1 MRIVAHILL
10 WFSTFAVWQCNAQA
24 KVAFSQSETKI
35 AAYHFVE
42 ITAQTEAGAVKN
54 PFTDASFTGS
64 FSRSG
69 SSQTTQVEG
78 FCDSADGS
86 IFRIRFMPSAPGIYT
101 YRVSLHLGAQNE
113 DSSGNF
119 EATDEHLRGPIR
131 VDPEYPWHFI
141 WEGTKEHYYFFGDTA
156 YWLMGWTNE
165 RIIVNNLERLHRLKI
180 NRLRVLI
187 HGRANNFYT
196 EPIQLGPNFTM
207 FMTPWLAKKAEDLY
221 FPGYDYTRFNVEHW
235 QRWER
240 MLNAARDRDM
250 IISVI
255 FGLGDDPVHP
265 PAYSEDE
272 QRYFKYA
279 VNRFAAFSNVTW
291 DLGDDLDS
299 FRDDEWA
306 HKMGTQLVQ
315 WDPYHHLATSH
326 PIHDVHQDRA
336 SAWFGFTSFQ
346 DWNRT
351 QHAYMLNQR
360 KQQAATGRIIP
371 QTNEEYG
378 YEDHYPSW
386 APRPPADS
394 TEVLRRTAWDIA
406 MAGAYQTAGETAK
419 TGTNAW
425 PDTGGGWFNGR
436 GDDTMTLLVG
446 YGHIY
451 DFFTS
456 FSWWTVEPHD
466 ELVNSGNYCL
476 AAPGRTYAIY
486 LPNNGFASGSV
497 TVQLEPGKYRAVWF
511 SAKSG
516 ERISLGEVEG
526 PAWTSPPAPDHYD
539 WALLLERK

>member
-1 MRIVAHILL
+1 MRTAVQILFWL
-10 WFSTFAVWQCNAQA
+10 ALFSVWQLEAEA
-24 KVAFSQSETKI
+24 KVAFSQSEAKI

-54 PFTDASFTGS
+54 PFTDASFTGN
-64 FSRSG
+64 FSRAG
-69 SSQTTQVEG
+69 SSQVVEVEG

-86 IFRIRFMPSAPGIYT
+86 IFRIRFMPSAPGPYT
-101 YRVSLHLGAQNE
+101 YRVSLRLGSRSE
-113 DSSGNF
+113 DFAGSF
-119 EATDEHLRGPIR
+119 EATDEHMRGPIR
-131 VDPEYPWHFI
+131 VDSEHPWHFI

-156 YWLMGWTNE
+156 YWLMGWTDE

-180 NRLRVLI
+180 NRMRVLI

-207 FMTPWLAKKAEDLY
+207 FMTPWVAQKAEDLY

-240 MLNAARDRDM
+240 MLKAARERDM

-265 PAYSEDE
+265 AAYSDDE
-272 QRYFKYA
+272 RRYLKYA
-279 VNRFAAFSNVTW
+279 VDRFAAFSNITW

-299 FRDDEWA
+299 FRDDKWA
-306 HKMGTQLVQ
+306 HETGTQLEQ

-326 PIHDVHQDRA
+326 PIHDIHQDRA
-336 SAWFGFTSFQ
+336 SEWFGFTSFQ
-346 DWNRT
+346 EWNRT

-371 QTNEEYG
+371 QSNEEYG

-386 APRPPADS
+386 APRPPGDS

-436 GDDTMTLLVG
+436 GDDTMTLLVA
-446 YGHIY
+446 YQHIY

-466 ELVNSGNYCL
+466 ELVNEGNYCL
-476 AAPGRTYAIY
+476 AAPGKTYAIY
-486 LPNNGFASGSV
+486 LPNSGYVSGSV
-497 TVQLEPGKYRAVWF
+497 TVTLEPGKYRAQWF

-516 ERISLGEVEG
+516 ERISLGDVEG
-526 PAWTSPPAPDHYD
+526 PTWVSPPAPDHYD
-539 WALLLERK
+539 WALLLERD